1 LGITSGFKKPW
12 QQWIYDT
19 DFMGLTSGFIISIG
33 SNFEIIQDRV
43 GTPEPKQIWE
53 TDHVHIDD
61 AGGGDD
67 HGPYGDG
74 GDDDDDDE
82 EIRFD
87 VRNLLHHL
95 VHPHVFI
102 EAPRPEK

>member
-1 LGITSGFKKPW
+1 
-12 QQWIYDT
+12 
-19 DFMGLTSGFIISIG
+19 MGLTSGFIISIG